1 MFVVQR
7 MALSSHS
14 LFTFSLR
21 LSTNAASISRSS
33 FFPLHSPSK
42 TLFSISRTAFQR
54 QIRVLALYH
63 KRNGVSTSS
72 AVATESIETASIAE
86 DKEEIST
93 EKIVLPTNDSSE
105 SLLRIRHTCAHVMA
119 MAVQRIYPDAKV
131 TIGPWIECGFY
142 YDFDMEP
149 LTDTDLKRIKKEM
162 DRIIGRNLPLIRE
175 EVTRDEAERRIKAI
189 NEPYKME
196 ILESIKEDPITIY
209 HIGNEWWDLC
219 AGPHVESTGKID
231 RKAVELESIA
241 GAYWRGDTDKPMLQR
256 IYGTAWEND
265 KQLKAYLHFKKEAKK
280 RDHRRL
286 GQDLDLFSI
295 QDEAGGG
302 LVFWHPKGAIVRHII
317 EGFWKK
323 IHMVRGYDLLYT
335 PHVAKADL
343 WKISGHLDFYKE
355 NMYDQMKIEEEL
367 YQLRPMNC
375 PYHILV
381 YKRKL
386 HSYRDFPIRVAE
398 LGTVYRYELSGSLHG
413 LFRVRGFTQDYTH
426 LGWPMLGQVEAYIF
440 MTLVSV
446 FDRHSVEALCYHV
459 KTVALADAW
468 LTLLVMG
475 CGHQHDDAHIFCLDD
490 QIKDEIRGVLDLTEE
505 ILLQFGFS
513 KYEVNLST
521 RPEKAVGG
529 DDIWEKATSAL
540 KDALDDKGWSYQVDE
555 GGGAFYGPKI
565 DLKIEDALGRKW
577 QCSTIQVDFN
587 LPQRFDITYV
597 DSNSEKKR
605 PIMIH
610 RAVLGSLERF
620 FGVLIEHYAG
630 DFPLWLCPI
639 QARVLPV
646 TDTQL
651 YLSLSMRATTS
662 CKIMPKLEY
671 CNQVTSKL
679 KASGIRAEVC
689 SGERLPKLIRNAEKQ
704 KIPLMAVVGPKE
716 VETQTLTIRSRFGGE
731 LGTMTVDDFISRTK
745 NATEN
750 RTTF

>member
-196 ILESIKEDPITIY
+196 ILESIKEGPITIY

-231 RKAVELESIA
+231 RKAVELESVA

-426 LGWPMLGQVEAYIF
+426 LGC
-440 MTLVSV
+440 
-446 FDRHSVEALCYHV
+446 VEALCYHV

-468 LTLLVMG
+468 LTLL
-475 CGHQHDDAHIFCLDD
+475 DDAHIFCLDD

-646 TDTQL
+646 TDTQ
-651 YLSLSMRATTS
+651 SLSMRATTS

-731 LGTMTVDDFISRTK
+731 LGTMTIDDFISRTK